1 MTFILKEMKRKNKKR
16 AIVQAVF
23 FVLGVLLISFFFLY
37 KNEKEEVPEEK
48 EVVVEFQLPEEKKEE
63 KVLIQAEAVISL
75 YYKDGEKKVLYEKN
89 KEKELPIASISKLM
103 TALVVFENYNLEEE
117 VNVSGITNFKGWK
130 ETKIKSVVSQMI
142 VESNNVSSFVLATV
156 SDRFIS
162 KEAFNGNSVQL
173 FVEKMNHKAKELGLE
188 KTSFINPSGLDE
200 GGEYNISTA
209 TEMADLSIYIIENQK
224 DIFEISKIPI
234 YYVYSPSG
242 TVYYQS
248 FNTNYLIYDQ
258 KEDWQKEIVG
268 GKTGTTVMAGQCLL
282 VVLKEPETEGYII
295 NIILGSD
302 SRFDDMSK
310 LINHIKETYNY
321 F

>member
-1 MTFILKEMKRKNKKR
+1 MIFILKEMKRKNKKR
-16 AIVQAVF
+16 ALFQAVF
-23 FVLGVLLISFFFLY
+23 FVLGVFLISFFFLY
-37 KNEKEEVPEEK
+37 KNKEEEVPEEK
-48 EVVVEFQLPEEKKEE
+48 EVVVEFQLPEEKEE
-63 KVLIQAEAVISL
+63 EFLIQAEAAISL

-130 ETKIKSVVSQMI
+130 ETEIKSVVSQMI
-142 VESNNVSSFVLATV
+142 VESNNISSFVLATV

-162 KEAFNGNSVQL
+162 KEDFNGNSVQL
-173 FVEKMNHKAKELGLE
+173 FVEKMNQKAKEIGLE

-200 GGEYNISTA
+200 GSKYNRSTA
-209 TEMADLSIYIIENQK
+209 TEVADLSIYIIENQK
-224 DIFEISKIPI
+224 DIFEISKTPI

-248 FNTNYLIYDQ
+248 FNTNSLIYDQ

>member
-173 FVEKMNHKAKELGLE
+173 FVEKMNQKAKELGLE

-200 GGEYNISTA
+200 GSKYNRSTA
-209 TEMADLSIYIIENQK
+209 TEVADLSIYIIENQK
-224 DIFEISKIPI
+224 DIFEISKTPI

-248 FNTNYLIYDQ
+248 FNTNSLIYDQ

-302 SRFDDMSK
+302 SRFDDMIK
-310 LINHIKETYNY
+310 LVNYIKESYNY

>member
-1 MTFILKEMKRKNKKR
+1 MKRKNKKR
-16 AIVQAVF
+16 ALFQAVF
-23 FVLGVLLISFFFLY
+23 FVLGVFLISFFFLY
-37 KNEKEEVPEEK
+37 KNKEEEVPEEK
-48 EVVVEFQLPEEKKEE
+48 EVVVEFQLPEEKEE
-63 KVLIQAEAVISL
+63 EFLIQAEAAISL

-130 ETKIKSVVSQMI
+130 ETEIKSVVSQMI
-142 VESNNVSSFVLATV
+142 VESNNISSFVLATV

-162 KEAFNGNSVQL
+162 KEDFNGNSVQL
-173 FVEKMNHKAKELGLE
+173 FVEKMNQKAKEIGLE

-200 GGEYNISTA
+200 GSKYNRSTA
-209 TEMADLSIYIIENQK
+209 TEVADLSIYIIENQK
-224 DIFEISKIPI
+224 DIFEISKTPI

-248 FNTNYLIYDQ
+248 FNTNSLIYDQ

-302 SRFDDMSK
+302 SRFDDMIK
-310 LINHIKETYNY
+310 LVNYIKESYNY